1 MFDSF
6 IDIVFI
12 GVCAVVYAAIFLAK
26 SKPGGGSSEPGSRE
40 FTQDSSGSEDVEA
53 ARRMVEEMKRGI
65 SPGHAAEDS
74 RKVIGEI
81 EPVDETGDVFREIG
95 DFTDSWE
102 NDSRKPENGRNYPSG
117 SWDSGAEEGLP
128 QRRVFGG
135 ECCEKESPIENTGE
149 SSWRNFE
156 PDFEYADSEN
166 AISEAEEVGLD
177 DTARIEEIKQRME
190 NLCARLAELNAQ
202 SSQTQPQREPLHN
215 ASAAFLEGGSLRL
228 RDAVVASEIIS
239 PPLALRRQPE
249 YEI

>member
-65 SPGHAAEDS
+65 SPRHAAEDS

-135 ECCEKESPIENTGE
+135 E

-166 AISEAEEVGLD
+166 AISEAEEAGLD

>member
-12 GVCAVVYAAIFLAK
+12 GLCAVVYAAIFLAK

-81 EPVDETGDVFREIG
+81 EPVDETGDVFRELG

-102 NDSRKPENGRNYPSG
+102 NDSR
-117 SWDSGAEEGLP
+117 
-128 QRRVFGG
+128 
-135 ECCEKESPIENTGE
+135 
-149 SSWRNFE
+149 
-156 PDFEYADSEN
+156 
-166 AISEAEEVGLD
+166 
-177 DTARIEEIKQRME
+177 
-190 NLCARLAELNAQ
+190 
-202 SSQTQPQREPLHN
+202 
-215 ASAAFLEGGSLRL
+215 
-228 RDAVVASEIIS
+228 
-239 PPLALRRQPE
+239 
-249 YEI
+249 